1 MKKIS
6 ILLSI
11 AVCSLMNAQHCLP
24 TFEYSGNFAIG
35 EAIMNVTFE
44 NINNTTPAV
53 TNGTAPPNYEDFT
66 SISTDIQAGVTY
78 PISVKG
84 PSGTFPSDV
93 VVFIDFNKN
102 GNFDDAGE
110 RFFIGRLEAANP
122 FNAKTITNT
131 ITIPGTAVIGTTR
144 MRVLKNSNIAAYSDP
159 NAPTSINSACGS
171 LRSGQAEDYS
181 VNITAANLSTQ
192 DRNINKENLTLYPN
206 PTPGAIQIKTT
217 EVIDKYEIY
226 SISGQKVV
234 EGNSTSLNIST
245 LIPGTYL
252 IKIQLKNNTMITEK
266 IIKK

>member
-1 MKKIS
+1 MKKTF

-24 TFEYSGNFAIG
+24 TFEYSGNMAIG
-35 EAIMNVTFE
+35 EAIMNVTFG
-44 NINNTTPAV
+44 NINNTSPSV

-66 SISTDIQAGVTY
+66 SVSADIQAGGIY

-93 VVFIDFNKN
+93 VVYIDFNKN

-110 RFFIGRLEAANP
+110 SFFIGRLEAANP
-122 FNAKTITNT
+122 FNAKTITSN
-131 ITIPGTAVIGTTR
+131 ITIPGNALIGSTK

-159 NAPTSINSACGS
+159 NASVSIHSACAS

-181 VNITAANLSTQ
+181 VNIIAANLSTHNQ
-192 DRNINKENLTLYPN
+192 NINKESFKIYPN
-206 PTPGAIQIKTT
+206 PTTGIVQIKTT
-217 EVIDKYEIY
+217 EPIDKYEIY
-226 SISGQKVV
+226 SISGQKVL
-234 EGNSTSLNIST
+234 EGNSILLNMSK